1 MSKLC
6 LGTAQIGM
14 QYGIANHPNDFSG
27 SEINE
32 ILKKLKSENINTIDT
47 AISYG
52 DSEMRLGRED
62 LTYFNIISKLPAIPE
77 SENNIEE
84 WVNKNVESS
93 LNNLHISKLHGILLH
108 NPNDLLNGNSKKLFK
123 ALVNLKDN
131 NIVEK
136 IGISGYSLSEL
147 DELLRNF
154 RFDIVQYPFNILDR
168 RLESSGWMKTLYE
181 EDVEIHVR
189 SIFLQGLLLMP
200 FNDVP
205 KKFYK
210 WNRVFKLWE
219 SAISNLNLSK
229 IEACLKFACSFKE
242 ITKVIVGVDTKE
254 QLHEIL
260 DIDLSNEQI
269 SLPNLGVEDEKL
281 LNPSLWKNL

>member
-14 QYGIANHPNDFSG
+14 KYGIANHPNDFSG

-32 ILKKLKSENINTIDT
+32 ILKTLKSENINTIDT

-52 DSEMRLGRED
+52 NSETRLGFED

-93 LNNLHISKLHGILLH
+93 LNNLKISKLYGILLH
-108 NPNDLLNGNSKKLFK
+108 NPNDLLSSNSKKLFN

-136 IGISGYSLSEL
+136 IGISGYSPSEL
-147 DELLRNF
+147 DDLSKNF
-154 RFDIVQYPFNILDR
+154 RFDIVQYPFSIFDR

-181 EDVEIHVR
+181 EGVEIHVR

-200 FNDVP
+200 INEVP
-205 KKFYK
+205 KKFDK
-210 WNRVFKLWE
+210 WNEVFKLWE
-219 SAISNLNLSK
+219 SSLNNLNLSK

-242 ITKVIVGVDTKE
+242 ITKVIIGVDTKE
-254 QLHEIL
+254 QLNEIL
-260 DIDLSNEQI
+260 DIDLSKEQI
-269 SLPNLGVEDEKL
+269 TFSNLGVEDEKL